1 MAKVT
6 PRNKVR
12 FAWWAAEEELGDA
25 REIIILVA
33 VIARNVII

>member
-1 MAKVT
+1 MPKVT

-33 VIARNVII
+33 VIAKNL

>member
-12 FAWWAAEEELGDA
+12 FAWWAAEEELGDSH
-25 REIIILVA
+25 EIIILVA
-33 VIARNVII
+33 VIARNL